1 MISLRLLS
9 AGCFVEVKAML
20 AAELTTKP
28 LCLQPHVVTTV
39 IDDGA
44 VLFDLETKY
53 FYRLN
58 ASGWAMVKMF
68 EDGATVEQVR
78 SQCRAWNAPDAH
90 ASALERVIETLV
102 WEKLVS
108 TTPRAAARPELRGPW
123 IEPVIERQ
131 AEPLPR
137 LISSAVAPSIPLVE
151 CVEEFFCGPLQVSVR
166 AGDAALRDKVAEALS
181 LYNFRWTPPY
191 RRLDLHV
198 A

>member
-9 AGCFVEVKAML
+9 ADSFVEVKAML
-20 AAELTTKP
+20 AVELTTQP

-90 ASALERVIETLV
+90 ASAIERVIETLV
-102 WEKLVS
+102 SEKLVS
-108 TTPRAAARPELRGPW
+108 TTPRAAARPELRAPW

-131 AEPLPR
+131 AEPLQR
-137 LISSAVAPSIPLVE
+137 LISSAFDPSIPL
-151 CVEEFFCGPLQVSVR
+151 
-166 AGDAALRDKVAEALS
+166 AE
-181 LYNFRWTPPY
+181 
-191 RRLDLHV
+191 
-198 A
+198 